1 MKNALSLFLVI
12 AVLAAVFCGCSGGSD
27 DKGAEI
33 PVYISDQV
41 LNFDPAYAYTDDAAV
56 KIMPLIYEGLTRI
69 DSDGKVKN
77 ALLDSYTYN
86 RQEDG
91 TYMLECTLRTT
102 CWSDGIT
109 VSADDFVY
117 AIKRIMDPE
126 FSSEASCLLYQLKNA
141 AAVKSGDASI
151 DDLGVRA
158 ADASILQFIF
168 DEDIDVDVFLE
179 TLASPALYPLRERVV
194 TTVDNWSS
202 TTQLLVSNGPF
213 YVKQAKEG
221 KSLVLERSQ
230 YYYRD
235 VNKDKLDKSVTP
247 YRLIINFSADKDLY
261 SEDESITSN
270 ELAQM
275 AMLAAEEKYNSI
287 VYNSD
292 IALEKRGET
301 KTTSIDML
309 TQHVYY
315 FNTDNELFK
324 DPEVRKALSLAI
336 DRNAIVDIV
345 KYAAASEGM
354 IPSGVY
360 ADSARKTD
368 YREKYGSLISASAD
382 VDTAKSML
390 RSAKV
395 TKGSFDIKCKNS
407 PVEKA
412 IAEYVADV
420 WGDLGFK
427 VSVKTMGYKTL
438 SASLETMWYDLYS
451 DRLADALK
459 NKDFDVIA
467 IDYTP
472 KSTYAWA
479 SLAQF
484 ATGYTGAKISLKDIT
499 ENPDYTPDTRHITGW
514 QNDGYDKLI
523 SEAAS
528 ETDMS
533 AKSDKLAEAEKILM
547 DEMPVMPLITYKN
560 SYTKT
565 SALKGLSED
574 YYGAVIFTKAKLK
587 GYKDYI
593 APATE
598 ETEGN

>member
-1 MKNALSLFLVI
+1 M
-12 AVLAAVFCGCSGGSD
+12 LAAALCGCSGSSG

-77 ALLDSYTYN
+77 AILDSYTYKQ
-86 RQEDG
+86 QEDG
-91 TYMLECTLRTT
+91 TYMLECTLKTT
-102 CWSDGIT
+102 CWSDGTT

-126 FSSEASCLLYQLKNA
+126 FSSEACCLLYQLRNA

-179 TLASPALYPLRERVV
+179 TMASPALYPLRERVV
-194 TTVDNWSS
+194 TTVENWSS
-202 TTQLLVSNGPF
+202 TTQLLVTNGPF
-213 YVKQAKEG
+213 YVKKAKEG
-221 KSLVLERSQ
+221 KSLTLERSQ

-235 VNKDKLDKSVTP
+235 INKDKLDKYVTP
-247 YRLIINFSADKDLY
+247 YRLVINFRADKDLY
-261 SEDESITSN
+261 AEDENITSN
-270 ELAQM
+270 ELAQV

-292 IALEKRGET
+292 IALEKRSET
-301 KTTSIDML
+301 DTTSVDML

-315 FNTDNELFK
+315 FNTDNELFAK
-324 DPEVRKALSLAI
+324 PEVRKALSLAI

-354 IPSGVY
+354 IPSGIY
-360 ADSARKTD
+360 ADSNRKTD

-382 VDTAKSML
+382 LDTARSML
-390 RSAKV
+390 KSAKV
-395 TKGSFDIKCKNS
+395 TKGSFSIKCKNS
-407 PVEKA
+407 AVEKA

-438 SASLETMWYDLYS
+438 SASEETQWYELYS
-451 DRLADALK
+451 DRLADALRD
-459 NKDFDVIA
+459 KDFDVIA

-484 ATGYTGAKISLKDIT
+484 ASGYTGAKISLKEIT
-499 ENPDYTPDTRHITGW
+499 ENADYSPDLRHITGW
-514 QNDGYDKLI
+514 QNDSYDKLI
-523 SEAAS
+523 AEAAS
-528 ETDMS
+528 ESDMS

-547 DEMPVMPLITYKN
+547 EEMPVMPLITYKN
-560 SYTKT
+560 AYAKT
-565 SALKGLSED
+565 GALKGLSED
-574 YYGAVIFTKAKLK
+574 YYGAVIFTKAKLSK
-587 GYKDYI
+587 YGDYV
-593 APATE
+593 AP
-598 ETEGN
+598 ETEAAEGAQ